1 LTADSGTSPKQT
13 SSGTVEARPVADD
26 ASSAVRAQLAPG
38 KTAETP
44 KSEVW
49 LRRAS
54 VLLFVTLSAVVGVLL
69 VLLPWSLQWTAN
81 RWLWSYPEVRTT
93 MANGFVRGVCSGL
106 GMLTLWVGFREAVN
120 YHEGTGAVK

>member
-1 LTADSGTSPKQT
+1 M
-13 SSGTVEARPVADD
+13 EAQPPPDNGR
-26 ASSAVRAQLAPG
+26 G
-38 KTAETP
+38 TAEISGP
-44 KSEVW
+44 NAGSRSPEIW

-81 RWLWSYPEVRTT
+81 RLLWSYPELRVA

-106 GMLTLWVGFREAVN
+106 GFLNLWIGFREAVH
-120 YHEGTGAVK
+120 YHEGEGTAK